1 MAVTKAK
8 KKVVKKVSHGIAH
21 VVATNNNTRI
31 TITDQSGAVLTWATA
46 GANNFKGAKKS
57 TPYAATVVADA
68 VGKKVAEMGMKT
80 VDVLMR
86 GIGQGRES
94 AVRGLAN
101 AGLIV
106 QSITDT
112 TRIPH
117 NGCRPK
123 KVRRVYNIIIYLL
136 AVVGVYVLVMHFA
149 TPTVCICIILF
160 NFQIGNN
167 LDVKIKKS
175 ADADFFYYRLHV
187 PQRGLGDGT

>member
-57 TPYAATVVADA
+57 TPYAASVVADA

-86 GIGQGRES
+86 GVLARVANLLS
-94 AVRGLAN
+94 AGWQMPGWLYSRLQIQRASHTMVA
-101 AGLIV
+101 V
-106 QSITDT
+106 QK
-112 TRIPH
+112 R
-117 NGCRPK
+117 C
-123 KVRRVYNIIIYLL
+123 
-136 AVVGVYVLVMHFA
+136 VV
-149 TPTVCICIILF
+149 F
-160 NFQIGNN
+160 NN
-167 LDVKIKKS
+167 
-175 ADADFFYYRLHV
+175 
-187 PQRGLGDGT
+187 

>member
-57 TPYAATVVADA
+57 TPYAAT
-68 VGKKVAEMGMKT
+68 G
-80 VDVLMR
+80 
-86 GIGQGRES
+86 
-94 AVRGLAN
+94 GLAN

-123 KVRRVYNIIIYLL
+123 KVRRV
-136 AVVGVYVLVMHFA
+136 
-149 TPTVCICIILF
+149 
-160 NFQIGNN
+160 
-167 LDVKIKKS
+167 
-175 ADADFFYYRLHV
+175 
-187 PQRGLGDGT
+187 

>member
-1 MAVTKAK
+1 MAVKSTK

-21 VVATNNNTRI
+21 VLATNNNTRI
-31 TITDQSGAVLTWATA
+31 TITDQSGAVLAWGTA

-57 TPYAATVVADA
+57 TPYAASVVAES
-68 VGKKVAEMGMKT
+68 VGKKVADMGMKT

-94 AVRGLAN
+94 AVRALGN
-101 AGLIV
+101 TGLIV

-123 KVRRVYNIIIYLL
+123 KVRRV
-136 AVVGVYVLVMHFA
+136 
-149 TPTVCICIILF
+149 
-160 NFQIGNN
+160 
-167 LDVKIKKS
+167 
-175 ADADFFYYRLHV
+175 
-187 PQRGLGDGT
+187 

>member
-1 MAVTKAK
+1 MAVAKTK
-8 KKVVKKVSHGIAH
+8 KKLSQGIAR
-21 VVATNNNTRI
+21 VAAKDSNPRI
-31 TITDQSGAVLTWATA
+31 TIKDQSGAVLTWATA

-94 AVRGLAN
+94 AVRGLSN

-123 KVRRVYNIIIYLL
+123 KVRRV
-136 AVVGVYVLVMHFA
+136 
-149 TPTVCICIILF
+149 
-160 NFQIGNN
+160 
-167 LDVKIKKS
+167 
-175 ADADFFYYRLHV
+175 
-187 PQRGLGDGT
+187 